1 MSTIIERLR
10 SRQRVNA
17 AGGLAELLEEAAREI
32 ERLRIEVGDL
42 NQRLDVARPYS
53 SSEWA
58 DDA

>member
-17 AGGLAELLEEAAREI
+17 GDGLAELLEEAAREI
-32 ERLRIEVGDL
+32 ERLRVEVDDVT
-42 NQRLDVARPYS
+42 QRLNVERPYS